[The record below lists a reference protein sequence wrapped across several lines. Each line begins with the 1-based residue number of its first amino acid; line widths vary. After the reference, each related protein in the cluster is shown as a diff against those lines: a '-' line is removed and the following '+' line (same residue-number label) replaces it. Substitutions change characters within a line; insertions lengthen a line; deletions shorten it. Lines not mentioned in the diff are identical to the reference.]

1 MQIGRIRRKDGA
13 FYPPIKST
21 IFNNRT
27 ALSLCSRVLF
37 CFLLSQ
43 IATAQPVQLKFE
55 HLTLENGI
63 SHSKVNCIVQDFRGF
78 MWFGTDEGL
87 NRYDGYQFTVYQNN
101 SNDPGSLSANFI
113 RCLLEDSGGNLWIG
127 TEIGGL
133 NRYDRAQERFTHFTA
148 DSASDIRLH
157 DNYINSIVED
167 RNGNLWLGTNN
178 GIELLDV
185 KKKKAFPFFPDNSGN
200 VQNEVNKVNVVYMDR
215 KQNLWVGTNSR
226 GLCLFDTNQKRFT
239 HYRHAKG
246 NPGSLSDDEIFSIHE
261 DLQGNLWIGTNK
273 GVLNRFD
280 PARHSFQK
288 FYLNENTTEI
298 VVIRAIL
305 DDGKGN
311 LWVGNRFGVHNFDR
325 KTNRFMHYVHDP
337 ENPSSLSQNSVQVIY
352 KDAKGDLWIGTR
364 GGLNYL
370 NKDMQPFTH
379 YRASANNPKYLN
391 NQVVYAICEDRQ
403 GDLWFGTEE
412 GGLNRLNRKTG
423 LFTYYTHE
431 IENPNSLNA
440 NNIKAILEDRDGN
453 LWICTFNGGLNCY
466 DRKNDRFIHY
476 MHDPSNPNSI
486 THNDVMAILEDRS
499 GILWVGTYE
508 NGLDRFDKKN
518 HRFVHILNSKN
529 VQGSN
534 TVQPLMEDHEG
545 KIWAGLNHFQVG
557 VFDKTTGKWTIMK
570 LDERMNFN
578 VRCLLED
585 HAHTIWFGTLGGGLY
600 FWNRKQKIQVA
611 LTKQNGLTSN
621 VIYGILEDRH
631 GNLWLSTTN
640 GLVRYNPATKAIKTF
655 FKENGLL
662 SNQFCYN
669 AYFTNR
675 NGTMFFGG
683 IQGVTAFHPDSVR
696 ENTYLPPV
704 VITDFKIFNKPVA
717 IGGKNPILKQSICE
731 TREITLS
738 HKQSVFTFEFSALN
752 FASSRQNQYAYR
764 MEGFERDWNYV
775 NDRRFATYTN
785 LKHGRYTFRVKAAN
799 NDGVW
804 NEQGASIRLMILPPF
819 WLKWWFKVAG
829 VIAALFVIKHTI
841 NYQVQKRNVLKAR
854 ALANVAQLKLL
865 RNQMNP
871 HFLFNA
877 HNSIRSMILI
887 DKDRAWQMVTEL
899 SEFLRYTLL
908 NFNKIEATLG
918 DEISAVNNY
927 LHIEKIRYRDSLE
940 VSFQIDESAKE
951 CLVPAFFLQPLIE
964 NAIKYGMQTSSMPLR
979 VSIAIHCHRKM
990 LSIDVSNTGKLV
1002 HVSVNPSEGDEA
1014 HGTSIDNIRK
1024 RLEILFKDQHTFQ
1037 LFEKNSWVHVKMK
1050 IRYDKSQ
1057 QEKWIQP
1064 EQLAMQEKFAEIK

>member
-1 MQIGRIRRKDGA
+1 MQVGRIKKKREAGLSPA
-13 FYPPIKST
+13 MST
-21 IFNNRT
+21 VPKYRT
-27 ALSLCSRVLF
+27 AWSLCIQTLFYLLLSRV
-37 CFLLSQ
+37 
-43 IATAQPVQLKFE
+43 ATAQHVQLKFE

-63 SHSKVNCIVQDFRGF
+63 SHSKVNCIVQDSRGF

-113 RCLLEDSGGNLWIG
+113 RCLFEDSSGNLWIG

-133 NRYDRAQERFTHFTA
+133 NRYDRAQERFIHLTT
-148 DSASDIRLH
+148 DSISDIRLH
-157 DNYINSIVED
+157 NNYINSIVED
-167 RNGNLWLGTNN
+167 RDGNLWLGTNN
-178 GIELLDV
+178 GIECLDV
-185 KKKKAFPFFPDNSGN
+185 KKKMAFPFFPYDASHA
-200 VQNEVNKVNVVYMDR
+200 QNEVNKVNVVYIDR

-226 GLCLFDTNQKRFT
+226 GLCRFDPGQKRFIR
-239 HYRHAKG
+239 YRHHPG
-246 NPGSLSDDEIFSIHE
+246 DPGSLSDDEIFSIHE

-280 PARHSFQK
+280 PARNTFHK
-288 FYLNENTTEI
+288 FYLTENTTEI
-298 VVIRAIL
+298 AVIRAIL

-325 KTNRFMHYVHDP
+325 KTHRFVHYVHDP

-370 NKDMQPFTH
+370 NMDIQPFTH
-379 YRASANNPKYLN
+379 FRASASNPRYLN

-423 LFTYYTHE
+423 MFSYYTHE
-431 IENPNSLNA
+431 KNDPNSLNA
-440 NNIKAILEDRDGN
+440 NNIKAILEDRDGT
-453 LWICTFNGGLNCY
+453 LWISTFNGGLNCF
-466 DRKNDRFIHY
+466 DRKNGRFIHY
-476 MHDPSNPNSI
+476 MHDPADPYSI
-486 THNDVMAILEDRS
+486 THNDVMAILEDRI
-499 GILWVGTYE
+499 GNLWVGTYE

-518 HRFVHILNSKN
+518 RRFVHILNSEN
-529 VQGSN
+529 IQGSN

-545 KIWAGLNHFQVG
+545 KIWAGLNRFQVG
-557 VFDKTTGKWTIMK
+557 VLDKTTGKWTVMK

-585 HAHTIWFGTLGGGLY
+585 QAHNLWFGTLGGGLY
-600 FWNRKQKIQVA
+600 FWDRRQKVRVA
-611 LTKQNGLTSN
+611 LTKQDGLPSN
-621 VIYGILEDRH
+621 VIYGILEDRR

-640 GLVRYNPATKAIKTF
+640 GLVRYNPVTKAIKTF

-662 SNQFCYN
+662 NNQFCYN
-669 AYFTNR
+669 AYFANR

-683 IQGVTAFHPDSVR
+683 IQGVTSFHPDSVR

-704 VITDFKIFNKPVA
+704 VITDLKIFNKPVA
-717 IGGKNPILKQSICE
+717 IGGKNPVLKQSICE

-738 HKQSVFTFEFSALN
+738 HKQSVFAFEYAALN
-752 FASSRQNQYAYR
+752 FASSKQNQYAY
-764 MEGFERDWNYV
+764 MLEGFEHDWNYV

-785 LKHGRYTFRVKAAN
+785 LKHGKYTFRVKAAN
-799 NDGVW
+799 NDGIW
-804 NEQGASIRLMILPPF
+804 NERGAAIRLTILPPF
-819 WLKWWFKVAG
+819 WLKWWFKVAS
-829 VIAALFVIKHTI
+829 VIAVLFVIKHTI
-841 NYQVQKRNVLKAR
+841 NYQIQKRNVLKAR
-854 ALANVAQLKLL
+854 ALANIAQLKLL

-887 DKDRAWQMVTEL
+887 DKERAWQMVTEL

-918 DEISAVNNY
+918 EEISAVNNY

-940 VSFQIDESAKE
+940 VSFHIDEAAKE
-951 CLVPAFFLQPLIE
+951 CLVPAFFLQPLVE
-964 NAIKYGMQTSSMPLR
+964 NAIKYGMQTSPTPLR
-979 VSIAIHCHRKM
+979 VSITIRYRRRL

-1002 HVSVNPSEGDEA
+1002 HASENPSEGEEA

-1024 RLEILFKDQHTFQ
+1024 RLGILFKDQHTFQ
-1037 LFEKNSWVHVKMK
+1037 LFEKDSWVHVKMK
-1050 IRYDKSQ
+1050 IHYDKSQ

-1064 EQLAMQEKFAEIK
+1064 EQMVMQEKYTENK